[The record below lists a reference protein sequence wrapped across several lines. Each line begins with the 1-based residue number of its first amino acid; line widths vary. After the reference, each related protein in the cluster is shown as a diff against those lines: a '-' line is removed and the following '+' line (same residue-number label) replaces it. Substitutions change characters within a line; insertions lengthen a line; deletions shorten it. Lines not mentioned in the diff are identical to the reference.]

1 MSPRRDAGRPEP
13 LERLGVL
20 SLQARRRARS
30 PTRPPYSIA
39 LRGDGLSGKD
49 AAMKT
54 TKTVLAVLFA
64 TVILSACNTVA
75 GAARDTYG
83 AGRFVANQAF
93 GDD

>member
-1 MSPRRDAGRPEP
+1 
-13 LERLGVL
+13 
-20 SLQARRRARS
+20 
-30 PTRPPYSIA
+30 
-39 LRGDGLSGKD
+39 
-49 AAMKT
+49 MKT